1 MNGEGRGFNFLASAS
16 EFHRVSKEI
25 GQVSEEG
32 VIRGV
37 VE

>member
-1 MNGEGRGFNFLASAS
+1 MDGEREGIQFLASAS
-16 EFHRVSKEI
+16 EFHHISEEL

-32 VIRGV
+32 VITGV

>member
-1 MNGEGRGFNFLASAS
+1 MEKERGFNFLASAS
-16 EFHRVSKEI
+16 EFHRISKEI